1 MFQETVE
8 LAAKKAVEKRAL
20 LSSSLPRYLFA
31 AGLAGVYVGLGIILI
46 FSIGAPLAAAGS
58 AVTSLVMGLSFGIAL
73 TLVVFAGA
81 ELFTGNNMYFT
92 VATLGRYTTWKDT
105 LRNWFWCYSGNL
117 LGALFFCLLI
127 FGTGLFDGIKPDH
140 LLFTIAAKKM
150 HLTFGEAFF
159 RGILCNWLVCLS
171 LWTSMRAKEDTAKL
185 ILIFWMLFAF
195 IASGYEH
202 SIANMTV
209 LSLSLLLKHPDTIT
223 LAGWFQNLIPVTLGN
238 IVGGAFFVGTIY
250 WLISPAKNPN
260 APSKPQLPEASSSPS
275 ANGSAAPAPLAGS

>member
-1 MFQETVE
+1 MFQETVG
-8 LAAKKAVEKRAL
+8 LAAKKAQEKRAL
-20 LSSSLPRYLFA
+20 LSASIPRYLFA
-31 AGLAGVYVGLGIILI
+31 AGLAGVYIGLGIVLI
-46 FSIGAPLAAAGS
+46 FSVGAPLAASGS
-58 AVTSLVMGLSFGIAL
+58 TVTSLIMGLSFGIAL
-73 TLVVFAGA
+73 TLVIFAGA
-81 ELFTGNNMYFT
+81 ELFTGNTMYFT
-92 VATLGRYTTWKDT
+92 VATLGKYTTWKDT

-117 LGALFFCLLI
+117 LGAVFFCFLI
-127 FGTGLFDGIKPDH
+127 IGTGLFDGIKSDH
-140 LLFTIAAKKM
+140 LLFVIAEKKM

-171 LWTSMRAKEDTAKL
+171 VWTSMRAKEDTAKL

-223 LAGWFQNLIPVTLGN
+223 IAGWFHNMLPVTLGN

-250 WLISPAKNPN
+250 WLISPVTNPN
-260 APSKPQLPEASSSPS
+260 APSKPKPGQQADAAAGTSAKPASI
-275 ANGSAAPAPLAGS
+275 AGS